1 MNARE
6 QMQALLEGKIIACE
20 GDYYKLNDRDN
31 LAVCYGPLDEGRWG
45 ENSCDDF
52 VFRDENYVFDD
63 TKCVD
68 FAHAMGMMAQGK
80 VMKCMWSEGM
90 FRIYDGA
97 LQVNDVDG
105 WGTLAIGEMLEK
117 EEMESMWIEV
127 EE

>member
-20 GDYYKLNDRDN
+20 GDYYKLNDKDN

-52 VFRDENYVFDD
+52 VFRDENYVFDA

-68 FAHAMGMMAQGK
+68 FAHALGMMAQGK
-80 VMKCMWSEGM
+80 VMKCILSDEL
-90 FRIYDGA
+90 FRIADGA
-97 LQVNDVDG
+97 LQTCDAEG
-105 WGTLAIGEMLEK
+105 WLPLSKGELLAED
-117 EEMESMWIEV
+117 EMESLWMEV

>member
-52 VFRDENYVFDD
+52 VFRDKNYVFDD
-63 TKCVD
+63 TKCMD
-68 FAHAMGMMAQGK
+68 FAHALGMMAQGK
-80 VMKCMWSEGM
+80 VMKCLWSEEL
-90 FRIYDGA
+90 FRISDGA
-97 LQVNDVDG
+97 LQTCDAEG
-105 WGTLAIGEMLEK
+105 WLPLAMGELLETD
-117 EEMESMWIEV
+117 EMESMWIEV

>member
-20 GDYYKLNDRDN
+20 GDYYKLNDKDN

-68 FAHAMGMMAQGK
+68 FAHALGMMAQGK
-80 VMKCMWSEGM
+80 VMKCILSDEL
-90 FRIYDGA
+90 FRIADGA
-97 LQVNDVDG
+97 LQTCDDEG
-105 WGTLAIGEMLEK
+105 WLPIIKGELLSED
-117 EEMESMWIEV
+117 EMESMWMEV